1 MGDTRGGRAPDQ
13 WRDFQGLDDRIVALE
28 RLQQAD
34 RYDFLGSFVRSADR
48 TLLTFSNISQIYSH
62 LRVVFIGQSTR
73 SGFPNTGFRFN
84 FSTVAG
90 TISSAWNF
98 NYWGYGNGAGGVI
111 QGQSAGGGS
120 GYLGQTPAANRTNDN
135 YVSHGTI
142 DIPFYSR
149 NDIIKSF
156 LVNSTTHD
164 GASHQHSHV
173 GGDDGDVDLR
183 RRRGQRQHAR
193 TAIVGPPLRHLVTD
207 GYRPTQRPCPGIDS
221 RA

>member
-1 MGDTRGGRAPDQ
+1 MSNPKVGRDPDT
-13 WRDFQGLDDRIVALE
+13 WRILQLVDDRVAALE
-28 RLQQAD
+28 RAAQID
-34 RYDFLGSFVRSADR
+34 RYDFLGAFTRSADK
-48 TLLTFSNISQIYSH
+48 TLLTFASIPQNYSH

-149 NDIIKSF
+149 NDTIKSF

-164 GASHQHSHV
+164 GASLFQGMNVNNTNTATAAAMTGMSIFDDVV
-173 GGDDGDVDLR
+173 GSGSTHGPR
-183 RRRGQRQHAR
+183 S
-193 TAIVGPPLRHLVTD
+193 TAHLF
-207 GYRPTQRPCPGIDS
+207 GIL
-221 RA
+221 